1 MDCCK
6 LARGSLVQIL
16 RVLQDYQFHR
26 VETVFH
32 QGKFQSQSND
42 LNPSQDV
49 FLNLT
54 NETATVRQ
62 KSRRSVNCGRHVT
75 WTNHPNIDGD
85 VTLRWQST
93 STHHKNRQP
102 PRNTRS
108 KSNRASVGRAGTSQ
122 IHGGPQPSTYRTHR
136 IHKKHPGAR
145 HNRKP
150 TDLRRFGKCWQ
161 ITYSVKMPRY
171 HANTSPSS
179 YKLNPSPSS
188 KDNKKWISFSKNC
201 WLNHSYPEPGE
212 QGQSSKSSRLK
223 NF

>member
-1 MDCCK
+1 MN
-6 LARGSLVQIL
+6 Q
-16 RVLQDYQFHR
+16 
-26 VETVFH
+26 
-32 QGKFQSQSND
+32 
-42 LNPSQDV
+42 PS
-49 FLNLT
+49 
-54 NETATVRQ
+54 
-62 KSRRSVNCGRHVT
+62 KHWWGRHSPMAADLQQDNVT
-75 WTNHPNIDGD
+75 WHTTKTDWASKYH
-85 VTLRWQST
+85 RA
-93 STHHKNRQP
+93 
-102 PRNTRS
+102 

-122 IHGGPQPSTYRTHR
+122 IHGGPQPSTYRTQR
-136 IHKKHPGAR
+136 IHIKHPRAR

-150 TDLRRFGKCWQ
+150 TDLRHFGKGWQ